1 MSIDQ
6 RHLTREDLLLFMD
19 GEMGDKDAMQ
29 AGIHLARCRQCSL
42 ALQRIEEA
50 LKQVEAAYRAEG
62 LQASEVDGQRSLLQ
76 SRLRQ
81 ETKIQSLRW
90 WQSPLLQP
98 MTYAAAALLVAILSV
113 GLIQHHA
120 MEQGSYSAGKLVPN
134 PKLTPGATRQ
144 VAYEEICPAQDD
156 DKDPAVPTSL
166 QQAVFKE
173 YGVRRIAR
181 TREFQVDYLINP
193 QLGGTGEIGNLWPQ
207 PYGPTLWNAHAKD
220 DLEDRLHQMVCNR
233 EIGISEAQHELA
245 TNWIAAYKKY
255 FHTQTPLRR
264 EATLAAVGS
273 DEVWMRR

>member
-1 MSIDQ
+1 MRIDQ
-6 RHLTREDLLLFMD
+6 RHLTHEELLLFMD
-19 GEMGDKDAMQ
+19 GEMGDKAATQ
-29 AGIHLARCRQCSL
+29 AGVHLARCRECSI
-42 ALQRIEEA
+42 ALERIEGA
-50 LKQVEAAYRAEG
+50 LEKVDAVYRAEE
-62 LQASEVDGQRSLLQ
+62 LQVNEGDEQRSLLQ
-76 SRLRQ
+76 ARLRQ
-81 ETKIQSLRW
+81 EAKDRSSRW

-120 MEQGSYSAGKLVPN
+120 MEQSDYSAGKLVPN

-144 VAYEEICPAQDD
+144 VAYEEICPAQDN

-181 TREFQVDYLINP
+181 TREFQVDYLVNP
-193 QLGGTGEIGNLWPQ
+193 QLGGTGEIRNLWPQ

-220 DLEDRLHQMVCNR
+220 DLEDRLHQMVCSR
-233 EIGISEAQHELA
+233 EIGIQEAQHELA

-264 EATLAAVGS
+264 EATLAAVNG
-273 DEVWMRR
+273 DEAWMQQ

>member
-6 RHLTREDLLLFMD
+6 RHLTREELLLFMD
-19 GEMGDKDAMQ
+19 GEMDGKAATQ
-29 AGIHLARCRQCSL
+29 AGVHLARCGECSM
-42 ALQRIEEA
+42 ALERIEESLKKVDA
-50 LKQVEAAYRAEG
+50 LYRAENLHANEG
-62 LQASEVDGQRSLLQ
+62 ERQRSLLHA
-76 SRLRQ
+76 RLRQ
-81 ETKIQSLRW
+81 ETKERSLRW

-113 GLIQHHA
+113 GLIQRHA
-120 MEQGSYSAGKLVPN
+120 MEQSGYSAGKLVPN
-134 PKLTPGATRQ
+134 PKFTPGATRQ

-156 DKDPAVPTSL
+156 DKDPAVPTSM

-173 YGVRRIAR
+173 YRVRRSAR
-181 TREFQVDYLINP
+181 AHEFQVDYLINP
-193 QLGGTGEIGNLWPQ
+193 QLGGTGEIRNLWPQ

-255 FHTQTPLRR
+255 FNTQTPLRK
-264 EATLAAVGS
+264 EADLAAVRD
-273 DEVWMRR
+273 DEAWMQR